1 LTGHGETMKRLSV
14 PLILAILV
22 CACSSPTSPRAT
34 GASYTV
40 SGVVVALT
48 AAGLTPVEDVRVMAD
63 APAGSRNHDTLTATT
78 GKDGLYSLTVDAG
91 VRSLLLMRDG
101 YVTAQ
106 KSLTVSGDTRFDI
119 QIVRVATY
127 SLSGVV
133 FEMTSAGVAPVEGVE
148 VYCDSCGE
156 YGHTFAY
163 TDANGFYN
171 QAEAHAGITALLI
184 YKNGYDVVG
193 ATTTPGGF
201 GMREA
206 MVNGD
211 TRFDIQVVRR

>member
-1 LTGHGETMKRLSV
+1 MKRLSV
-14 PLILAILV
+14 PLIFAILM
-22 CACSSPTSPRAT
+22 CACSSSPTSPNAT

-48 AAGLTPVEDVRVMAD
+48 AAGLGPVEGVLVVAD
-63 APAGSRNHDTLTATT
+63 SPVGTTNHDTLIATT

-91 VRSLLLMRDG
+91 VRSLLLSRAG
-101 YVTAQ
+101 YVTDQ
-106 KSLTVSGDTRFDI
+106 KSVTVSGDTRFDI
-119 QIVRVATY
+119 QIVRVATH

-133 FEMTSAGVAPVEGVE
+133 SEMTSAGLAPVEGVE
-148 VYCDSCGE
+148 VYCDSCGD
-156 YGHTFAY
+156 YGHTSAY

-201 GMREA
+201 GRREA

>member
-1 LTGHGETMKRLSV
+1 MKRRCV
-14 PLILAILV
+14 PLIFAMSI
-22 CACSSPTSPRAT
+22 CACSSSPTSPKAT
-34 GASYTV
+34 GARYTV
-40 SGVVVALT
+40 SGVVVAST
-48 AAGLTPVEDVRVMAD
+48 AAGLVPVEDVRVTAD
-63 APAGSRNHDTLTATT
+63 APVGSTNHDTLAATT

-106 KSLTVSGDTRFDI
+106 KSVTVSGDTRFDI

-156 YGHTFAY
+156 YGHTSVH
-163 TDANGFYN
+163 TDANGYYN
-171 QAEAHAGITALLI
+171 QTEAHTGNTALYI
-184 YKNGYDVVG
+184 GKKGYDVIG
-193 ATTTPGGF
+193 AIDTLSDGSG
-201 GMREA
+201 RRDVV
-206 MVNGD
+206 VNGD